1 MYIFV
6 PLFFVYSL
14 CTISLQAF
22 NLFVLKYLSFDFWH
36 TLHMFVQ
43 TVKHCLLF
51 FFLFITIWPING
63 MMVVLVP
70 FIRF

>member
-14 CTISLQAF
+14 CTIS
-22 NLFVLKYLSFDFWH
+22 
-36 TLHMFVQ
+36 LHMFVQ